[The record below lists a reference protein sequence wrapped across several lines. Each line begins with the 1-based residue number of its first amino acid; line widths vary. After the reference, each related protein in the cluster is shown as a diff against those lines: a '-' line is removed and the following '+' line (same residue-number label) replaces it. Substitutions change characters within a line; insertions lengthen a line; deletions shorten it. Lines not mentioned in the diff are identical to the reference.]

1 MVLIRYIRRKIKTAV
16 VYKKIV
22 NLSKG
27 YLVVNFAKHKVN
39 FIKGG

>member
-1 MVLIRYIRRKIKTAV
+1 MQYIHKKKPKMAV

-27 YLVVNFAKHKVN
+27 YLVVNFAKHKVK
-39 FIKGG
+39 FVERG